1 MWALF
6 SSAGVIV
13 LLSNQRPACVK
24 PRPAME
30 PWPAVAWV
38 LLLTVIADWLK
49 TAQSKDFTEQ
59 DIIYL
64 HPSSKNQTLLFH
76 DQKYLIE

>member
-1 MWALF
+1 MGLMKKAVSFFSLF
-6 SSAGVIV
+6 FFSTGI
-13 LLSNQRPACVK
+13 LLCLASQKPACVT
-24 PRPAME
+24 PQPAME

-49 TAQSKDFTEQ
+49 TAQSRDFTEQ

-64 HPSSKNQTLLFH
+64 HPSSKNLPL
-76 DQKYLIE
+76 